1 MNKTS
6 RTGSVAPTESEAGSA
21 KGTPLFR
28 LPDGG
33 ASLEQVERE
42 LVLQALERC
51 AWNQTRAG
59 ALLGIN
65 RDQVRYRIEKFG
77 LTVPPQRTPLSIP
90 STR

>member
-1 MNKTS
+1 M
-6 RTGSVAPTESEAGSA
+6 AGPS
-21 KGTPLFR
+21 TILFTLPEGGVR
-28 LPDGG
+28 LED
-33 ASLEQVERE
+33 VERQ

-51 AWNQTRAG
+51 EWNLTRAG

-77 LTVPPQRTPLSIP
+77 LTVGSPGNALSSS